1 MAKSKSKPSQRK
13 IQKSSFDDISQEIKS
28 LTDRIQQEAPS
39 RGFTPPLHQ
48 QVAFRTLPI
57 SENTLRG
64 LDNAKKTFQSMTAI
78 QHACIP
84 HALADKDILGAART
98 GRYVSTFISTCSD
111 GPSF

>member
-1 MAKSKSKPSQRK
+1 MAKPSKRK
-13 IQKSSFDDISQEIKS
+13 NPQSSFEDISQEIKA
-28 LTDRIQQEAPS
+28 LNERIQKEAPT

-57 SENTLRG
+57 SENTLQG

-98 GRYVSTFISTCSD
+98 GR
-111 GPSF
+111 